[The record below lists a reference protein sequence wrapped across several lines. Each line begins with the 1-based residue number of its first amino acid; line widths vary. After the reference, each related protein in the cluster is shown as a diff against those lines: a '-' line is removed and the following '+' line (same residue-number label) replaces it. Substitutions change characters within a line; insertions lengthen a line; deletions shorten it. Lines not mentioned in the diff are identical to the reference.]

1 MRAYAF
7 LTASLVRASLV
18 RLARLGAYAALALGA
33 TLAGAAE
40 VPVYNTYLGPPFLD
54 AQGGL
59 ARELVTVLN
68 RRLEG
73 EYVLR
78 LENLPRARL
87 TRDILGKEPFRGV
100 VLLLNP
106 RFINDPERTKYLW
119 SEPLFVDRNVL
130 VFNRPPPATLD
141 PQGLRGLRFGGVMD
155 SRYRGIDDLVAQGVV
170 VREDAPNELA
180 SLRKLADGRVDFVYM
195 NRPMF
200 LAHLRHMDPKEAQKL
215 HAVPAPWLPE
225 FTRHLMVGTA
235 EPVLAQR
242 LFAIVR
248 ELKNDAAWKHTLE
261 KYRFSD

>member
-1 MRAYAF
+1 MVGAYTF
-7 LTASLVRASLV
+7 LAASWV
-18 RLARLGAYAALALGA
+18 RLARLGAFATLALGA
-33 TLAGAAE
+33 TLAAGAATE

-59 ARELVTVLN
+59 ARELVTELN
-68 RRLEG
+68 RRLGG
-73 EYVLR
+73 EYILR

-87 TRDILGKEPFRGV
+87 TRDILSKEPFRGV
-100 VLLLNP
+100 VVLLNP
-106 RFINDPERTKYLW
+106 RFINDAERSKYLW

-130 VFNRPPPATLD
+130 VFNRPPPALD
-141 PQGLRGLRFGGVMD
+141 AKELRGLRFGGVMD
-155 SRYRGIDDLVAQGVV
+155 SRYRGIDDLVGQGVV

-180 SLRKLADGRVDFVYM
+180 SLRKLADGRVDFVHM

-200 LAHLRHMDPKEAQKL
+200 LAHLGHMDPKEAQKL

-225 FTRHLMVGTA
+225 FTRHIMVGTA

-248 ELKNDAAWKHTLE
+248 ELKNDAAWKRTLE
-261 KYRFSD
+261 KYQIRD

>member
-1 MRAYAF
+1 MFAF
-7 LTASLVRASLV
+7 VAASLLRF
-18 RLARLGAYAALALGA
+18 ARLGVIVLLTLGA
-33 TLAGAAE
+33 TLAAGAAPE

-59 ARELVTVLN
+59 VRELVAVLN
-68 RRLEG
+68 RRLGG

-87 TRDILGKEPFRGV
+87 TRDILSGEPFHGV

-106 RFINDPERTKYLW
+106 KFINDPERTKYLW

-130 VFNRPPPATLD
+130 IFNRPPPTLD
-141 PQGLRGLRFGGVMD
+141 AKGLRGLRFGGVMD
-155 SRYRGIDDLVAQGVV
+155 GRYLGIDDLVSQGVV

-180 SLRKLADGRVDFVYM
+180 SLRKLADGRVDFAHM
-195 NRPMF
+195 NHPMF
-200 LAHLRHMDPKEAQKL
+200 LAHLKQMDPREAKKL

-225 FTRHLMVGTA
+225 FTRHVMVGTA
-235 EPVLAQR
+235 EPVLARR

-248 ELKNDAAWKHTLE
+248 QLKNDAEWEHALE
-261 KYRFSD
+261 KYKIGY